1 MNQGPSAY
9 HPNALPLG
17 QTGSLSSLHTL
28 SPLIAKCR
36 AGWWGGG
43 GEWLKT
49 LYLKTK
55 YLGGIHFQK
64 EKKTTTEAG
73 VCLQPGLLSSKLCQ
87 NGSTTVAHEGGRF
100 FLPTC
105 DPAFGGITGGRG
117 LDWEGGPRHVLSSIF
132 DDDVIDTQV
141 LWCVGHI
148 ESSIRIVLDVR
159 TDEGAVWAL

>member
-1 MNQGPSAY
+1 MAQDLVPQDQV
-9 HPNALPLG
+9 PWR
-17 QTGSLSSLHTL
+17 HTF
-28 SPLIAKCR
+28 S
-36 AGWWGGG
+36 
-43 GEWLKT
+43 E
-49 LYLKTK
+49 
-55 YLGGIHFQK
+55 

-105 DPAFGGITGGRG
+105 DPAFGGIAGGRG

-148 ESSIRIVLDVR
+148 ESSICIVLDVR
-159 TDEGAVWAL
+159 TDEGAVWALWVDRKQTFEPSRSQCCEWAYYGLFKGRARNCTAV